1 MFVEIFCPPRKRPGL
16 KDSSSASE
24 DKRLTS
30 RAGHRSPS
38 LSCTETAFS
47 LLSSFYKKGKKLSD
61 WVILEKKRCMAIQK
75 LSEPYQCSKKLSW
88 GDDVTHYTMI
98 AAVIWDFP
106 IQKRFHHRQVS
117 ISERLQP

>member
-1 MFVEIFCPPRKRPGL
+1 M
-16 KDSSSASE
+16 
-24 DKRLTS
+24 
-30 RAGHRSPS
+30 
-38 LSCTETAFS
+38 
-47 LLSSFYKKGKKLSD
+47 SD
-61 WVILEKKRCMAIQK
+61 RVILEKKNVVWQFK
-75 LSEPYQCSKKLSW
+75 SYLSLTSVLKKLSW